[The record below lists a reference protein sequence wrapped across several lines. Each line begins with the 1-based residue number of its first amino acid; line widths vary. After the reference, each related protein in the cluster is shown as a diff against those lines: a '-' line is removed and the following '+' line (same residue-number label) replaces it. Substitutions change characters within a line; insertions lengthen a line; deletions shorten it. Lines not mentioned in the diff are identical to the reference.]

1 MFPTLRQR
9 FSDALDLL
17 VELST
22 LGEYRLGGQEPP
34 SPPSATQA
42 AGAIAPGMGG
52 TGRLAGRAPGRRS
65 VAGAVGC
72 VPAAT
77 PAARRRGR
85 DRHSSEVAS
94 PARTPARWRFG
105 QPAASEQHCLT
116 AGSDR

>member
-9 FSDALDLL
+9 LSDALDLI

-42 AGAIAPGMGG
+42 AGATAPGMGG
-52 TGRLAGRAPGRRS
+52 AGPRAGRAPGRRT
-65 VAGAVGC
+65 VAGPAGC

-85 DRHSSEVAS
+85 DPHAIEMGTVARP
-94 PARTPARWRFG
+94 PARKRFG
-105 QPAASEQHCLT
+105 QPPAGEQHCL
-116 AGSDR
+116 AGGDPR